1 MEYSA
6 QNVPGA
12 VPVSTPPPVGGAVMT
27 ADLYNE
33 LVDLDRT
40 LTPEQREAYKQH
52 QLTPGLPPWA
62 FVVLSII
69 TFGIFGTIYLQLK
82 QSKLPVVKHD
92 DPSAGKAIGFMF
104 IPFFNLYWYFVVW
117 PRLVDRINFQYRLRG
132 RPSPINRGQVTTAQ
146 ILSLAGWILIGI
158 VGLAGSIWLLVLGA
172 QLQSASNQLAEGKV

>member
-1 MEYSA
+1 M
-6 QNVPGA
+6 
-12 VPVSTPPPVGGAVMT
+12 
-27 ADLYNE
+27 
-33 LVDLDRT
+33 
-40 LTPEQREAYKQH
+40 
-52 QLTPGLPPWA
+52 
-62 FVVLSII
+62 SII
-69 TFGIFGTIYLQLK
+69 TFGIFGAIYLQLN
-82 QSKLPVVKHD
+82 QSMLPVVKHD

-172 QLQSASNQLAEGKV
+172 QLQSASNQLADGKV